1 MTIPQPIYEQTLARF
16 FEPVRRFLADP
27 TVTEVMINGP
37 DEIFI
42 ERAGKIERTDARF
55 ASGEALRAALTNL
68 AQYVGR
74 HVDERRPI
82 LEGRMPDGSR
92 VEAIFPPAAAIGPA
106 VAIRRFSQSPLTL
119 DRLLG
124 LGAVTPALIE
134 TLAVLVGCKQNIM
147 IAGGTASGK
156 TSMLNA
162 VSSLI
167 PSDERVVVIEDA
179 RELRLQLPHVVQ
191 LEAQPPDARG
201 RGQISVRDLFRAT
214 LRMRPDRIVVG
225 EVRGG
230 EALDLVQAMTSGH
243 GGCLGTVHAT
253 HALDALGRLE
263 TMAMMS
269 DVELPLHAL
278 RAQVGSAIDCVLLVA
293 RHSDG
298 RRAVTQLAEVTGYDP
313 VGGYQVAE
321 LFTRRYHGR
330 DASGGVRSELVP
342 TGVLPHCADAIRA
355 HGLEVPAALREAA
368 RARAAAGEEA

>member
-1 MTIPQPIYEQTLARF
+1 MAIPQPIYEQTLARF
-16 FEPVRRFLADP
+16 FAPIQPFLDDP

-42 ERAGKIERTDARF
+42 ERRGRIERTEARF
-55 ASGEALRAALTNL
+55 ATPAALRAALLNL

-92 VEAIFPPAAAIGPA
+92 VEAVFPPAAPDGPN
-106 VAIRRFSQSPLTL
+106 VSIRRFSRSPLTL
-119 DRLLG
+119 ERLRDLG
-124 LGAVTPALIE
+124 SFTPALIE
-134 TLAVLVGCKQNIM
+134 TLALLVACKQNLM

-167 PSDERVVVIEDA
+167 APAERVVVIEDA
-179 RELRLQLPHVVQ
+179 RELRLQLPHVVH

-201 RGQISVRDLFRAT
+201 RGQVSVRDLFRAT

-230 EALDLVQAMTSGH
+230 EALDLIQAMTSGH
-243 GGCLGTVHAT
+243 GGCLGTLHAT
-253 HALDALGRLE
+253 YALDALNRLE

-278 RAQVGSAIDCVLLVA
+278 RSQVASAIDHLLLVSRLA
-293 RHSDG
+293 DG
-298 RRAVTQLAEVTGYDP
+298 TRRVTGLAEVVGYDAI
-313 VGGYQVAE
+313 GGYKVVS
-321 LFTRRYHGR
+321 LFERRFHGR
-330 DASGGVRSELVP
+330 DPDGTLRTELVP
-342 TGVLPHCADAIRA
+342 TGALPGCTELIRA
-355 HGLEVPAALREAA
+355 MGLELPAAVLDAH
-368 RARAAAGEEA
+368 RAATPHQEA